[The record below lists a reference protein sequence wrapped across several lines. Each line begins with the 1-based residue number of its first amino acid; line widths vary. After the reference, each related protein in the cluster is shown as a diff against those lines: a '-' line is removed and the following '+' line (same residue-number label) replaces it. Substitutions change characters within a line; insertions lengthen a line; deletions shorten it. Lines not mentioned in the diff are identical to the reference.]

1 MKRKIV
7 LIMALVSVMATV
19 ALADS
24 LVGVTT
30 RTGNDT
36 AVWSQLGAPG
46 DPISNPF
53 TATSNGGVGITG
65 SFDGGGN
72 GQVMQEGNNWFGNF
86 AVNDFLVWTNSPGQG
101 PLTLSLS
108 QGVSQIGA
116 QIQADFFGSFTAM
129 IQAFDSNGN
138 LLGSFSEAGNSTGD
152 EDNSA
157 IYIGIQDLTGAN
169 IAKVT
174 FSLTDCAQDCNDF
187 AINQL
192 SLTTGGGGG
201 GVPEPAS
208 LMLLGSGLVGI
219 ANLARR
225 RSRK

>member
-7 LIMALVSVMATV
+7 LILALVSVMGTM

-30 RTGNDT
+30 RTGNDL
-36 AVWSQLGAPG
+36 AVWSQLGAPESTI
-46 DPISNPF
+46 PNPF
-53 TATSNGGVGITG
+53 NATSNGGIAITG
-65 SFDGGGN
+65 SFEGGTGI
-72 GQVMQEGNNWFGNF
+72 VAQEGNDWFGNF
-86 AVNDFLVWTNSPGQG
+86 AVNDFLVYTNNNG
-101 PLTLSLS
+101 PLSLAFN
-108 QGVSQIGA
+108 QGVSQVGA
-116 QIQADFFGSFTAM
+116 QIQANFFGAFTAM
-129 IQAFDSNGN
+129 IQAYDANGN
-138 LLGSFSEAGNSTGD
+138 LLGSFTEDGNSNGN

-169 IAKVT
+169 IASVT
-174 FSLTDCAQDCNDF
+174 FSLTDCAQNCNDF